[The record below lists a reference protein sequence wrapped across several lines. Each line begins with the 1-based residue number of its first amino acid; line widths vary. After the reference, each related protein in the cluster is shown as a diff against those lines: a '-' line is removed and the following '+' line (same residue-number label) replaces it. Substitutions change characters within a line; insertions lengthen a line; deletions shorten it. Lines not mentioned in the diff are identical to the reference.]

1 MSTVNDENIKEL
13 NEEHDTCRCHYDE
26 FQLNQNYHECLFH
39 FRFRDVLLRRI
50 LNSMEKNGLDKQR
63 LNYLN
68 FAQSLYVFYVVS
80 LRTLPKCRFSDH
92 KNNAAQNNK
101 ELRRWPKP
109 FDEHTKAK

>member
-1 MSTVNDENIKEL
+1 MSTVNDENIEEL

-68 FAQSLYVFYVVS
+68 FAQSLYFFLCCVTANS
-80 LRTLPKCRFSDH
+80 
-92 KNNAAQNNK
+92 
-101 ELRRWPKP
+101 
-109 FDEHTKAK
+109 TKMSIFRSQKQCGTKQ